1 MLLMQL
7 PKIEAT
13 DPFLSIADAL
23 SMGLFFVST
32 SFSLLL
38 FILFTMRTV
47 KTKRLYWVYFAGLMF
62 CISIGRIFYIIYD
75 FLMPYFSDVIEK
87 DQLFPLTIYK
97 MATTF
102 QFIASGCLVGFLTI
116 LMFPEEDNKV
126 KKALRI
132 ILPLIPVSLVIVLN
146 VLPPEYLVNINY
158 PFYSINEQYDNLPI
172 VNGAPIE
179 IIPEPTGFFKGY
191 PVGLFV
197 MIYILMPILNFLV
210 PLLFFFLGR
219 KTFGAI
225 KRSSYMN
232 GLGCLIYYTGRTL
245 QTVVS
250 MVAISPIIQ
259 ALLPPIVIIIGLAI
273 IASGNLSE
281 SMIAAQS

>member
-87 DQLFPLTIYK
+87 DQLFPLTILRFNN
-97 MATTF
+97 F
-102 QFIASGCLVGFLTI
+102 QLSHPGALLDFDDFNV
-116 LMFPEEDNKV
+116 PEEDNKV
-126 KKALRI
+126 QKALRI
-132 ILPLIPVSLVIVLN
+132 IL
-146 VLPPEYLVNINY
+146 
-158 PFYSINEQYDNLPI
+158 
-172 VNGAPIE
+172 
-179 IIPEPTGFFKGY
+179 
-191 PVGLFV
+191 
-197 MIYILMPILNFLV
+197 
-210 PLLFFFLGR
+210 R
-219 KTFGAI
+219 
-225 KRSSYMN
+225 
-232 GLGCLIYYTGRTL
+232 
-245 QTVVS
+245 
-250 MVAISPIIQ
+250 
-259 ALLPPIVIIIGLAI
+259 
-273 IASGNLSE
+273 
-281 SMIAAQS
+281 

>member
-126 KKALRI
+126 ESVA
-132 ILPLIPVSLVIVLN
+132 
-146 VLPPEYLVNINY
+146 
-158 PFYSINEQYDNLPI
+158 DNST
-172 VNGAPIE
+172 VDR
-179 IIPEPTGFFKGY
+179 
-191 PVGLFV
+191 
-197 MIYILMPILNFLV
+197 FLW
-210 PLLFFFLGR
+210 
-219 KTFGAI
+219 
-225 KRSSYMN
+225 
-232 GLGCLIYYTGRTL
+232 
-245 QTVVS
+245 
-250 MVAISPIIQ
+250 
-259 ALLPPIVIIIGLAI
+259 
-273 IASGNLSE
+273 LSF
-281 SMIAAQS
+281 